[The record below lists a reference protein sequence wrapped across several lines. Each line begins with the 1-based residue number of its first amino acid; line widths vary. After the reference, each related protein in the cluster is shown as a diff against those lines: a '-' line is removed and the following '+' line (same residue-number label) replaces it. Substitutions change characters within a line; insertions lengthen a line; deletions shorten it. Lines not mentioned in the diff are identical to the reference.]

1 MIDLLTWQILT
12 WQIFHKISLQYKNE
26 YKDKY
31 ITFFESFKTIIPCSI
46 CRNHYISK
54 LNGPNFNIENN
65 INNNN
70 LFNMTVDLHNSVNS
84 MHKKKIWNHEESKNY
99 YNNVHLNKNVVKIF
113 LFNYIYNN
121 FKKGPAKT
129 EQLIKMISSFIY
141 LIPNDNARNKLIDY
155 HTRFNL
161 NRDNFRKWIYGV
173 LLIIKNTM

>member
-12 WQIFHKISLQYKNE
+12 WQVFHKVSINYN
-26 YKDKY
+26 DANRGKY
-31 ITFFESFKTIIPCSI
+31 LIFFESFKTIIPCSI

-70 LFNMTVDLHNSVNS
+70 LFNMTVDLHNSVNAKN
-84 MHKKKIWNHEESKNY
+84 KKKIWSHEEAKNY
-99 YNNVHLNKNVVKIF
+99 YTNINLNKNMIKTF

-121 FKKGPAKT
+121 FRKGPAKT

-141 LIPNDNARNKLIDY
+141 LIPHDNARHKLVDY
-155 HTRFNL
+155 YNRFNL
-161 NRDNFRKWIYGV
+161 NKDNFRKWIYGL
-173 LLIIKNTM
+173 LLILKNTM